1 MKKDPVNKHFEPS
14 YEIPFYGPFDFIFGL
29 KGGLTNK
36 VYEEKTKKLSS
47 YSRQMKY
54 TLFSHNDENLKKIRD
69 KEFPIIFFVYDDV
82 KDKGNKLFKKKK
94 FREAIK
100 YYQYVRY
107 IINTFNFTYRH
118 TQQLNG

>member
-100 YYQYVRY
+100 Y
-107 IINTFNFTYRH
+107 
-118 TQQLNG
+118 